1 MEFINHQTDNRFL
14 DEEDHQ
20 LFAQVVGT
28 PLSELK
34 TELIKRP
41 PAFIQQVYSNEK
53 FIESDLN
60 VLGLHVYRSL
70 LSSRI
75 HDGRNCTTAQES
87 SIQEQYKK
95 AGYVK
100 INSFLDSSAFKDLRR
115 TFERAASPTGPEKI
129 LFNDRGFFARQRNII
144 GLIKDC
150 CHITSLSDD
159 ARQGIP
165 RSQFWNLRHCG
176 IDPQYRFHTDT
187 FHPVCKMWIYL
198 DDIGLDDGPLTL
210 VAGSHLAT
218 ERRLRWDYETSLMTR
233 GSALWATR
241 VQVNSKPGAFR
252 VAEGATEE
260 EELQELKRIGYND
273 IVRLTG
279 AANTLVIANTHGFH
293 KRGEAAPGT
302 IRQQLTV
309 QYRSKAFGVY

>member
-1 MEFINHQTDNRFL
+1 MEFITHHTDSRFL
-14 DEEDHQ
+14 NEQDHQ

-28 PLSELK
+28 PLSRLK
-34 TELIKRP
+34 AELIKKP
-41 PAFIQQVYSNEK
+41 QEFLQQVYSNEK

-75 HDGRNCTTAQES
+75 HDGRAAPILPES
-87 SIQEQYKK
+87 NIQEQYKK

-100 INSFLDSSAFKDLRR
+100 IDSFLDSTSFKDLRR
-115 TFERAASPTGPEKI
+115 MFDRASQQTPTEKI
-129 LFNDRGFFARQRNII
+129 PFNDRDFFARHRNII

-150 CHITSLSDD
+150 CHVTSLSDD
-159 ARQGIP
+159 ARGGIP

-176 IDPQYRFHTDT
+176 TDPQYRFHTDT

-198 DDIGLDDGPLTL
+198 DDIGPDDGPLTL

-218 ERRLRWDYETSLMTR
+218 EKRLKWDYETSLMTR
-233 GSALWATR
+233 GSALWSRR
-241 VQVNSKPGAFR
+241 VQINSKPGAFR
-252 VAEGATEE
+252 VLEGSTEE

-293 KRGEAAPGT
+293 KRGEASPGT